1 VQLAKPSYLASSTL
15 LLEANVELV
24 IEQGFI
30 VGANVNGDGEALQDN
45 HLSPAN
51 NISMLRFCF
60 FSFNK
65 RSLYCE
71 CYVPLTGERLRGQCT
86 ETACQQE
93 FPCPADKIV
102 QTNPFFFCF
111 AASKTGGNSVS

>member
-60 FSFNK
+60 F
-65 RSLYCE
+65 
-71 CYVPLTGERLRGQCT
+71 
-86 ETACQQE
+86 
-93 FPCPADKIV
+93 
-102 QTNPFFFCF
+102 FF
-111 AASKTGGNSVS
+111 